1 MLKLKL
7 TVIAI
12 TLGVNLAPALAQQV
26 PPAPTQQETTI
37 VGLPLYSTDGE
48 KLGEVTQVGMH
59 EEQQAVLLDVARRY
73 IDGEQAVL
81 AEMGTF
87 LGMGPK
93 PVLIPAEM
101 VTRKG
106 DRAELTMRAEEVRK
120 LLSNP

>member
-12 TLGVNLAPALAQQV
+12 TLGVNFAPALAQQV

-37 VGLPLYSTDGE
+37 VGLPLYSADGE
-48 KLGEVTQVGMH
+48 KLGEVTKVGMH
-59 EEQQAVLLDVARRY
+59 EGQ
-73 IDGEQAVL
+73 QAVL

-120 LLSNP
+120 LLSDP

>member
-1 MLKLKL
+1 MLKLTL
-7 TVIAI
+7 TGIAI
-12 TLGVNLAPALAQQV
+12 ALCVSLAPAMAQQV
-26 PPAPTQQETTI
+26 PLVPTQQETTI
-37 VGLPLYSTDGE
+37 VGLPLYSADGE

-59 EEQQAVLLDVARRY
+59 EGQQAVLAKR
-73 IDGEQAVL
+73 
-81 AEMGTF
+81 GTF

-93 PVLIPAEM
+93 PVLIPAER

>member
-48 KLGEVTQVGMH
+48 KLGEVTQAGMH
-59 EEQQAVLLDVARRY
+59 EGQ
-73 IDGEQAVL
+73 QAVL